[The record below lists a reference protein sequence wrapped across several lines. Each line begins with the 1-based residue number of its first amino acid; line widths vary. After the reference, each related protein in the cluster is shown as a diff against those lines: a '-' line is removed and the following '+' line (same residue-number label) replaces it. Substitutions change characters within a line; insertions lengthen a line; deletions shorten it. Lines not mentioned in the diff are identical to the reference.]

1 MRFPIFALLAPIVT
15 SVILW
20 LVTGSAYT
28 LLFALLG
35 PIMALAQ
42 FADGKLQ
49 ARKSEKLKQEN
60 DDEEEITQRARE
72 LEQRRAERD
81 ELILK
86 YPAASHW
93 ALPTNNL
100 RPAWAASAQPEGTQ
114 RLIRIGLALREGKPV
129 VVDAHSGIAVCGD
142 EVEARSALRAM
153 GFQLLWTWGLS
164 EASKM
169 GWSVGGEPELD
180 QFASSNHQPADVI
193 LHRVDASEVLPS
205 GVRYLLTINRG
216 RAVLR
221 DVVDPLIRDVE
232 LQVDLL
238 TRAESNR
245 IITLLNAESVAAQ
258 ARHTP
263 VSTIPSSVPVV
274 INTSSEWEH
283 SRDSL
288 LACLGRKHDHPLLL
302 DQVQA
307 GPHAVIAGM
316 TGSGKTEFLLSWV
329 LSLASMYSPQ
339 RLSLLLID
347 YKGGAGFSRV
357 KDLPHVA
364 GVLTDLSPQQTRR
377 AISSLQAEIRYREHV
392 LAEAGVADI
401 SELPE
406 EVELAR
412 LLIVVDEYRVL
423 AESFAECAALFVD
436 VAARGRSLGLHLI
449 LSSQQTGGVI
459 TDAILANCSLRVS
472 FRVSDKADSHSLLGV
487 EDAYNLPHIPG
498 RALIQG
504 TEVPL
509 TEFQA
514 ARTTDED
521 LHAVLKKSQRWL
533 DEKPLWEQHVPWK
546 PELPR
551 EIASSEMPPPLEN
564 SAWLGI
570 LDIPEHQ
577 AQEWTPYIPHQDGN
591 LLITGPARSG
601 VSCAVASLH
610 SQLGGLLL
618 RDSEIAWD
626 AVVEEPES
634 LLREGTR
641 VFIEDL
647 DHLLDCFGL
656 EHREQFLASLMRC
669 VRLAP
674 QRNTVLVIGSKENPR
689 GTHALVDLFPM
700 RLQLL
705 SASEP
710 GRGLWRGHQI
720 QLVHGSDLQS
730 ELGQWGKMI
739 CEEDCSYA
747 VITHRKTSLI
757 SSLTKAYGDR
767 VSALKSALTVSPS
780 AHFPIVIGTP
790 DEWML
795 NHAYL
800 TEMREA
806 GLLILDGCSPSEI
819 RGLRLKSGL
828 FPHAEND
835 TALVV
840 EPDGS
845 TTRAVLRT

>member
-1 MRFPIFALLAPIVT
+1 MRVPIFALIAPIVT

-49 ARKSEKLKQEN
+49 VRKSEKLKQEH
-60 DDEEEITQRARE
+60 DDEEEITQRARKH
-72 LEQRRAERD
+72 EQRQAERD

-86 YPAASHW
+86 YPAASQW

-114 RLIRIGLALREGKPV
+114 RLIRIGLAFREGKPLV
-129 VVDAHSGIAVCGD
+129 IDAQLGIAVCGD
-142 EVEARSALRAM
+142 DVEARSALRAM
-153 GFQLLWTWGLS
+153 YFQLLWTWGIS
-164 EASKM
+164 EATKV
-169 GWSVGGEPELD
+169 GWSVGDEPELD
-180 QFASSNHQPADVI
+180 QFTSSNQQPADVI
-193 LHRVDASEVLPS
+193 LHRVNTTEVLPS
-205 GVRYLLTINRG
+205 GVRYLLSINRG

-221 DVVDPLIRDVE
+221 DVVDPVVRDEE

-245 IITLLNAESVAAQ
+245 IITLLRAESEAAQ
-258 ARHTP
+258 ARHAP
-263 VSTIPSSVPVV
+263 VITIPSSVPSV
-274 INTSSEWEH
+274 INTSKQWEQ

-288 LACLGRKHDHPLLL
+288 LACVGRKHDFPLFL
-302 DQVQA
+302 DLVHA

-316 TGSGKTEFLLSWV
+316 TGSGKTEFLLSWM
-329 LSLASMYSPQ
+329 LTLASMYSPQ

-357 KDLPHVA
+357 KDLPHVTS
-364 GVLTDLSPQQTRR
+364 VLTDLSPQQTRR
-377 AISSLQAEIRYREHV
+377 AISSLQAEIRHREHV

-401 SELPE
+401 SDLPV
-406 EVELAR
+406 EVELSR

-423 AESFAECAALFVD
+423 TESFAECAALFVD
-436 VAARGRSLGLHLI
+436 VASRGRSLGMHLI
-449 LSSQQTGGVI
+449 LSSQRTGGVI
-459 TDAILANCSLRVS
+459 NDAILANCSLRVC
-472 FRVSDKADSHSLLGV
+472 FRVSEKADSHGLLGV
-487 EDAYNLPHIPG
+487 EDAYQLPHIPG
-498 RALIQG
+498 RAFIQG
-504 TEVPL
+504 TGLSL

-514 ARTTDED
+514 AKTSDED
-521 LHAVLKKSQRWL
+521 LHAVLRMSRCWL
-533 DEKPLWEQHVPWK
+533 DENSLWEQHVPWK

-551 EIASSEMPPPLEN
+551 VIASSEMPAPLEN

-577 AQEWTPYIPHQDGN
+577 AQDWTPYIPHHDGN
-591 LLITGPARSG
+591 LLISGLARSG

-610 SQLGGLLL
+610 YQLGGLLL

-626 AVVEEPES
+626 AVVEESES
-634 LLREGTR
+634 LLREGTK

-656 EHREQFLASLMRC
+656 EHREQFLASLTRC

-674 QRNTVLVIGSKENPR
+674 QRNAVFVIGTKDHPR
-689 GTHALVDLFPM
+689 GTHALVDLFPV

-705 SASEP
+705 GASEP

-720 QLVHGSDLQS
+720 QLFHVSDLQPES
-730 ELGQWGKMI
+730 GQWGEMI
-739 CEEDCSYA
+739 CEENRSYA

-757 SSLTKAYGDR
+757 SHLTNAYGDR
-767 VSALKSALTVSPS
+767 VSALKSALAVSSS
-780 AHFPIVIGTP
+780 ARSPILIGTP

-795 NHAYL
+795 NHAQL
-800 TEMREA
+800 TEICEA

-828 FPHAEND
+828 FPHTEND

-840 EPDGS
+840 EADGS